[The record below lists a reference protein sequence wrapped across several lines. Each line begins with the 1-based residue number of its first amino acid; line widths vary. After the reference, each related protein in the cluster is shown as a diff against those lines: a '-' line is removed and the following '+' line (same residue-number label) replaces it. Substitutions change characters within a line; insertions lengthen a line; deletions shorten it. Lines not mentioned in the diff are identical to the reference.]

1 MQLIEIVQ
9 LVLVSFAALIVVI
22 FFVSYISYKTK
33 NKNKN
38 IIAQEFIKKTETI
51 EETPNYI
58 LNDKNIN
65 TSANP
70 RITNPKFLVF
80 NPNASSEHTAKTSI
94 TKKHFPRTLSIKY

>member
-70 RITNPKFLVF
+70 KFLVF